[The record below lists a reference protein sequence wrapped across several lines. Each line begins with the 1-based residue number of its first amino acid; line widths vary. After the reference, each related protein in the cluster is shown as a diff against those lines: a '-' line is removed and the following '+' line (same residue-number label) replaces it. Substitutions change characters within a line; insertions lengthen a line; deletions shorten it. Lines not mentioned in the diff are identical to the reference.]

1 MNDADARAMRAV
13 LAGARRLGFGYEC
26 YRVLRVSLAR
36 EERASAPSLPEGF
49 RFAEVSAGDVL
60 GSNDMLIRDCDWYGG
75 LGALGFAIRD
85 ARDDIVCLQWYWFGE
100 RYQRAAFWEISS
112 SEAAS
117 VHLVTLP
124 VHRNR
129 GLATELK
136 RASARAMAQRGFTAL
151 YSRIWWTNAASLR
164 VSEKQGWQR
173 VGTTLRVRL
182 PLRAAPLS
190 FRWRARSAGELAT

>member
-1 MNDADARAMRAV
+1 MNDASARGLRTV
-13 LAGARRLGFGYEC
+13 LAGARWLGFGYEC
-26 YRVLRVSLAR
+26 YRVLRRSLAR
-36 EERASAPSLPEGF
+36 DERASPPSLPEGF
-49 RFAEVSAGDVL
+49 RFAEVSAADVL
-60 GSNDMLIRDCDWYGG
+60 GSNDTLIRDCDWYGG
-75 LGALGFAIRD
+75 PGALGFAIRD
-85 ARDDIVCLQWYWFGE
+85 AREDIAALQWYWFGE
-100 RYQRAAFWEISS
+100 RYHRAAFWEISA

-124 VHRNR
+124 AHRNQ

-164 VSEKQGWQR
+164 VSEKLGWQR
-173 VGTTLRVRL
+173 VGSTLRILL

-190 FRWRARSAGELAT
+190 FRWRARSAGGSAT